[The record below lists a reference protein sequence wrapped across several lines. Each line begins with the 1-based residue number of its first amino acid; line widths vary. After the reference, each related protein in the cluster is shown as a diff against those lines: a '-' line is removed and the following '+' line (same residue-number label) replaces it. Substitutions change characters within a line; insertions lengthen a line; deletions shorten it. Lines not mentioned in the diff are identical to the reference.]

1 VAVLNGRLIARAA
14 AAGWIALAALAL
26 PRDLAAQRSLEYEVK
41 AAFLYNFVQFVEWP
55 ADTLPAGEP
64 FRLCLAGE
72 NPFGGVLERTVAGEQ
87 AAGRPIAV
95 EVLAADGA
103 PSRCQVLFVPRS
115 QASRTAALLRATG
128 AAAVLT
134 VGESPRFLEV
144 GGLIN
149 FVVEG
154 GHVRFDINAE
164 AAAARDLRISS
175 KLLRVARTT
184 GNSDRREDR

>member
-1 VAVLNGRLIARAA
+1 MLGAGVLIA
-14 AAGWIALAALAL
+14 ILAVGR
-26 PRDLAAQRSLEYEVK
+26 PIDLHAQRSLEYEVK

-55 ADTLPAGEP
+55 AEALRAGEP

-72 NPFGGVLERTVAGEQ
+72 NPFAGVLERTVAGEQ

-95 EVLAADGA
+95 EVLAANAA
-103 PSRCQVLFVPRS
+103 PSLCQVLFVPRS
-115 QASRTAALLRATG
+115 QSSRTAALLRAAG
-128 AAAVLT
+128 DAAVLT
-134 VGESPRFLEV
+134 VGESPRFLDA

-154 GHVRFDINAE
+154 GHVRFDINAD
-164 AAAARDLRISS
+164 AATARDLRISS

-184 GNSDRREDR
+184 GSSDRREDR

>member
-1 VAVLNGRLIARAA
+1 MLGAGVLIA
-14 AAGWIALAALAL
+14 ILAVGR
-26 PRDLAAQRSLEYEVK
+26 PIDLHAQRSLEYEVK

-55 ADTLPAGEP
+55 PEALRAGEP

-95 EVLAADGA
+95 EVLGANAA
-103 PSRCQVLFVPRS
+103 PSLCQVLFVPRS
-115 QASRTAALLRATG
+115 QSSRTAALLRAAG
-128 AAAVLT
+128 DAAVLT
-134 VGESPRFLEV
+134 VGESPRFLDA
-144 GGLIN
+144 GGLLN

-154 GHVRFDINAE
+154 GHVRFDINAD
-164 AAAARDLRISS
+164 AATARDLRISS

-184 GNSDRREDR
+184 GSSDRREDR